1 MILPNDTP
9 IVAYKVMKQSNG
21 FLYGEDSKIYKRKGD
36 AIKRCKRL
44 NELEVIGEYQVF
56 GAYGWVSVDG

>member
-1 MILPNDTP
+1 MILPNETP

-21 FLYGEDSKIYKRKGD
+21 FIYSEDSKIYKRKGD

-44 NELEVIGEYQVF
+44 NELESTGDYQVF
-56 GAYGWVSVDG
+56 GAYGWVSVND